1 MNYQVLARKWRPQDF
16 SSIVGQEPIV
26 TALRNGLKDNRIAQA
41 YLFSGI
47 RGVGKTT
54 AARVLAK
61 ALNCERASDGHSSGD
76 PCNECLHCSEITAG
90 TDLDVLEVD
99 AATYSKVEQVRE
111 LTESLRYGPARDRF
125 KVVVLDEVH
134 RLSRQAF
141 DALLKIVEEPP
152 AHLVFIFATTEIDAV
167 PATILSRCQEFQ
179 FRRVPSPV
187 LAKHLRR
194 LSDAEEIEVSDA
206 ALRLIARAGEGS
218 VRDSVALLDQLATF
232 GNSSIS
238 DRDASNLLG
247 GLDAAIFLRVLEA
260 ILDGHALIL
269 AEVVREIEANGWDPH
284 NVFGQ
289 FLIYARDALH
299 LAIGGHTD
307 SVDLPRE
314 EAESL
319 AEVVRSHS
327 YENLL
332 RLNDHLLN
340 SEPTVRRS
348 EFALLALELAWLRAA
363 ELPKLTQVEDLLAG
377 AAAVASTDRIRDPA
391 ARRITVKTPAAKT
404 TVARNTA
411 SQNPRDRAKPTQ
423 PSSKLASPK
432 QPSSKPAP
440 PEQPSSKP
448 APPEQPS
455 SKPASPSSSS
465 TLTAEDRIDSFCQR
479 LNTQRQPL
487 AALVESA
494 RLVFEDNRL
503 MVYPQPGD
511 SLLPSALKREGN
523 AALFNDITQE
533 VWGKG
538 TQWVLQAAPEQPT
551 QTAGTSHLSKNERTE
566 EANKDPM
573 VKTVLEVFGG
583 SIKEVQHQG
592 NRENTS

>member
-1 MNYQVLARKWRPQDF
+1 MTYQVLARKWRPQDF
-16 SSIVGQEPIV
+16 SSIVGQEPII
-26 TALRNGLKDNRIAQA
+26 TALRNGLKDDRIAQA

-61 ALNCERASDGHSSGD
+61 ALNCDRASEGSRTSGD
-76 PCNECLHCSEITAG
+76 PCNECQPCSEITGG

-99 AATYSKVEQVRE
+99 AATYSKVEQIRE

-194 LSDAEEIEVSDA
+194 LSDAEQIEVSDA

-232 GNSSIS
+232 GNSNIS

-247 GLDAAIFLRVLEA
+247 GLDAAIFLRVLSA
-260 ILDGHALIL
+260 ILAGHAPIVT
-269 AEVVREIEANGWDPH
+269 ETIREIEANGWDPH

-289 FLIYARDALH
+289 FLVYTRDALH
-299 LAIGGHTD
+299 LAIGGKPED
-307 SVDLPRE
+307 LDLPLE

-319 AEVVRSHS
+319 AGLVRSQS
-327 YENLL
+327 YENIL
-332 RLNDHLLN
+332 RLSDHLLM
-340 SEPTVRRS
+340 SEPNVRRS

-363 ELPKLTQVEDLLAG
+363 ELPKLIHVEELLSGSGSA
-377 AAAVASTDRIRDPA
+377 
-391 ARRITVKTPAAKT
+391 
-404 TVARNTA
+404 TA
-411 SQNPRDRAKPTQ
+411 IEHPPSQNTKSVTARIK
-423 PSSKLASPK
+423 
-432 QPSSKPAP
+432 
-440 PEQPSSKP
+440 
-448 APPEQPS
+448 
-455 SKPASPSSSS
+455 SPSSVRDFRDQVTLPEATASRSESPRSESASRESTTDRTTRGETTSS
-465 TLTAEDRIDSFCQR
+465 ATATSQIASFR
-479 LNTQRQPL
+479 ELLDTRSRPL
-487 AALVESA
+487 AAHVASA
-494 RLVFEDNRL
+494 RLVLEDGRL
-503 MVYPQPGD
+503 LVHTKAGD
-511 SLLPSALKREGN
+511 SLLPSALKRKN
-523 AALFNDITQE
+523 NILLFEELIQE
-533 VWGKG
+533 VWGEGTDMTWKVQETPHLSHSGG
-538 TQWVLQAAPEQPT
+538 TQDQTSRSNCDHRQSGNEAAD
-551 QTAGTSHLSKNERTE
+551 
-566 EANKDPM
+566 EANQDPM
-573 VKTVLEVFGG
+573 VRTVLEIFGG
-583 SIKEVQHQG
+583 SIKNVKH
-592 NRENTS
+592 RESRDSTQ